1 MKNVCV
7 IGLGDMKSCIALNLV
22 KNGFNVF
29 GYDLLLDRQKA
40 FKKIGG
46 SLETSIASIDK
57 FKKIFGEV

>member
-7 IGLGDMKSCIALNLV
+7 IGLGDMGIGIALNLV

-29 GYDLLLDRQKA
+29 GCDLLLDRQKA

-46 SLETSIASIDK
+46 SLETSIASIGK
-57 FKKIFGEV
+57 FKNIFGEV